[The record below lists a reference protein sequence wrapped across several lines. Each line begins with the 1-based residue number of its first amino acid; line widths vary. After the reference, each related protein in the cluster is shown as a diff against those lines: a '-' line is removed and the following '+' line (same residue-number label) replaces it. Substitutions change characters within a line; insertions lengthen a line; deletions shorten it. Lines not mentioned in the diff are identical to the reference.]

1 MTLEELSDEFDV
13 IVNSY
18 DNSQSLVFNEYEKS
32 IYLTKAQEYIIKD
45 LYRNYEGTEE
55 LNSYLK
61 TLIKDKT
68 YTIEDSTNIELD
80 YPDNFLYILKEYANI
95 NTTCKSNNIVDV
107 LPITQDEYNEVVGN
121 PFRGSK
127 SKVLRL
133 EENKIKLITDLPII
147 SYTMTYL
154 SNPSPIILID
164 LPNGLTINN
173 ESKKSTTIETSE
185 SIHRE
190 ILDKAVQLAIQSKTL
205 LKSST

>member
-1 MTLEELSDEFDV
+1 MTLEELSNEFDV

-95 NTTCKSNNIVDV
+95 NTTCKSNNRVDV
-107 LPITQDEYNEVVGN
+107 LPITQDEYNEVVEN

-147 SYTMTYL
+147 SYTMTYF

>member
-1 MTLEELSDEFDV
+1 MTLEELSNEFDV

-68 YTIEDSTNIELD
+68 YPIEDSTNIELD

-95 NTTCKSNNIVDV
+95 NTTCKSNNRVDV
-107 LPITQDEYNEVVGN
+107 LPITQDEYNKVVEN

-154 SNPSPIILID
+154 SNPSPIILVD

>member
-1 MTLEELSDEFDV
+1 MTLEELSNEFDV

-95 NTTCKSNNIVDV
+95 NTTCKSNSRVDV

-154 SNPSPIILID
+154 SNPSPIILVD

-190 ILDKAVQLAIQSKTL
+190 ILDKAVQLAIQSETL
-205 LKSST
+205 LKSRT

>member
-1 MTLEELSDEFDV
+1 MTLEELSNEFDV

-68 YTIEDSTNIELD
+68 YPIEDSTNIELD
-80 YPDNFLYILKEYANI
+80 YPNNFLYILKEYANI
-95 NTTCKSNNIVDV
+95 NTTCKSNNRVDV
-107 LPITQDEYNEVVGN
+107 LPITQDEYNEVVEN

-154 SNPSPIILID
+154 SNPSPIILVD

-173 ESKKSTTIETSE
+173 ESEKSTTIETSE

>member
-1 MTLEELSDEFDV
+1 MTLEELSNEFDV

-95 NTTCKSNNIVDV
+95 NTTCKSNNRVDV
-107 LPITQDEYNEVVGN
+107 LPITQDEYNEVVEN

-173 ESKKSTTIETSE
+173 ESKKSITIETSE

>member
-1 MTLEELSDEFDV
+1 MTLEELSNEFDV

-68 YTIEDSTNIELD
+68 YTIEDSTNIELN

-95 NTTCKSNNIVDV
+95 NTTCKSNSRVDV
-107 LPITQDEYNEVVGN
+107 LPITQDEYNEVVEN

-173 ESKKSTTIETSE
+173 ESEKSTTIETSE

>member
-1 MTLEELSDEFDV
+1 MTLEELSNEFDV

-61 TLIKDKT
+61 TLIKGKT
-68 YTIEDSTNIELD
+68 YPIEDSTNIELD

-154 SNPSPIILID
+154 SNPSPIILVD

-173 ESKKSTTIETSE
+173 KSEKSTTIETSE

>member
-1 MTLEELSDEFDV
+1 MTLEELSNEFDV

-68 YTIEDSTNIELD
+68 YAIEDSTNIELD

-95 NTTCKSNNIVDV
+95 NTTCKSNNRVDV
-107 LPITQDEYNEVVGN
+107 LPITQDEYNEVVEN

>member
-1 MTLEELSDEFDV
+1 MTLEELSNEFDV

-18 DNSQSLVFNEYEKS
+18 DNSQSLVFNEYQKS

-95 NTTCKSNNIVDV
+95 NTTCKSNSRVDV

-173 ESKKSTTIETSE
+173 ESRKSTTIETSE

>member
-1 MTLEELSDEFDV
+1 MTLEGLSNEFDV
-13 IVNSY
+13 IINSY

-61 TLIKDKT
+61 ILIKDKT

-95 NTTCKSNNIVDV
+95 NTTCKSNNRVDV

-173 ESKKSTTIETSE
+173 ESEKSTTIETSE

>member
-1 MTLEELSDEFDV
+1 MTLEELSNEFDV

-68 YTIEDSTNIELD
+68 YTIKDSTNIELD

-95 NTTCKSNNIVDV
+95 NTTCKSNSRVDV

-154 SNPSPIILID
+154 SNPSPIILVD

-173 ESKKSTTIETSE
+173 ESEKSTTIETSE

>member
-1 MTLEELSDEFDV
+1 MTLEELSNEFDV

-95 NTTCKSNNIVDV
+95 NTTCKSNNRVDV
-107 LPITQDEYNEVVGN
+107 LPITQDEYNEVVEN

-173 ESKKSTTIETSE
+173 ESKKSTIIETSE

>member
-1 MTLEELSDEFDV
+1 MTLEELSNEFDV

-68 YTIEDSTNIELD
+68 YTIEDSTNIELN

-154 SNPSPIILID
+154 SNPSPIILVD

>member
-45 LYRNYEGTEE
+45 LYRNYKGTEE

-95 NTTCKSNNIVDV
+95 NTTCKSNNRVDV
-107 LPITQDEYNEVVGN
+107 LPITQDEYNEVVEN

>member
-1 MTLEELSDEFDV
+1 MTLEELSNEFDV

-32 IYLTKAQEYIIKD
+32 IYLTKAQEYIIKE

-95 NTTCKSNNIVDV
+95 NTTCKSNNRVDV
-107 LPITQDEYNEVVGN
+107 LPITQDEYNEVVEN

-173 ESKKSTTIETSE
+173 ESEKSTTIETSE

>member
-1 MTLEELSDEFDV
+1 MTLEELSNEFDV
-13 IVNSY
+13 IINSY

-68 YTIEDSTNIELD
+68 YPIEDSTNIELD

-95 NTTCKSNNIVDV
+95 NTTCKSNSRVDV

-154 SNPSPIILID
+154 SNPSPIILVD

-173 ESKKSTTIETSE
+173 ESEKSTTIETSE

>member
-1 MTLEELSDEFDV
+1 MTLEELSNEFDV

-61 TLIKDKT
+61 TLIKNKS
-68 YTIEDSTNIELD
+68 YPIEDSTNIELD
-80 YPDNFLYILKEYANI
+80 YPNNFLYILKEYANI
-95 NTTCKSNNIVDV
+95 NTTCKSNNRVDV

-154 SNPSPIILID
+154 SNPSPIILVD

-173 ESKKSTTIETSE
+173 ESEKSTTIETSE

>member
-1 MTLEELSDEFDV
+1 MTLEELSNEFDV

-95 NTTCKSNNIVDV
+95 NTTCKSNNRVDV
-107 LPITQDEYNEVVGN
+107 LPITQDEYNEVVEN

>member
-1 MTLEELSDEFDV
+1 MTLEELSNEFDV

-68 YTIEDSTNIELD
+68 YPIEDSTNIELD

-95 NTTCKSNNIVDV
+95 NTTCKSNNRVDV
-107 LPITQDEYNEVVGN
+107 LPITQDEYNETVGN

>member
-1 MTLEELSDEFDV
+1 MTLEELSNEFDV

-68 YTIEDSTNIELD
+68 YTIKDSTNIELD

-95 NTTCKSNNIVDV
+95 NTTCKSNSRVDV
-107 LPITQDEYNEVVGN
+107 LPITQDEYNEVVEN

-173 ESKKSTTIETSE
+173 ESRKSTTIETSE

>member
-1 MTLEELSDEFDV
+1 MTLEELSNEFDV
-13 IVNSY
+13 IINSY

-133 EENKIKLITDLPII
+133 EENKIKLITDLPIV

-154 SNPSPIILID
+154 SNPSPIILVD

>member
-1 MTLEELSDEFDV
+1 MTLEELSNEFDV
-13 IVNSY
+13 IINSY

-95 NTTCKSNNIVDV
+95 NTTCKSNNRVDV
-107 LPITQDEYNEVVGN
+107 LPITRDEYNEVVEN

-133 EENKIKLITDLPII
+133 EESKIKLITDLPII

>member
-1 MTLEELSDEFDV
+1 MTLEELSNEFDV

-95 NTTCKSNNIVDV
+95 NTTCKSNSRVDV
-107 LPITQDEYNEVVGN
+107 LPITQDEYNEVVEN

-154 SNPSPIILID
+154 SNPSSIILID

-173 ESKKSTTIETSE
+173 ESRKSTTIETSE

>member
-1 MTLEELSDEFDV
+1 MTLEELSNEFDV

-95 NTTCKSNNIVDV
+95 NTTCKSNNRVDV
-107 LPITQDEYNEVVGN
+107 LPITQDEYNEVVEN

-154 SNPSPIILID
+154 SNPSPIILVD

>member
-1 MTLEELSDEFDV
+1 MTLEELSNEFDV

-45 LYRNYEGTEE
+45 LYRNYESTEE

-68 YTIEDSTNIELD
+68 YTIKDSTNIELD

-95 NTTCKSNNIVDV
+95 NTTCKSNNRVDV
-107 LPITQDEYNEVVGN
+107 LPITQDEYNEVVEN

-173 ESKKSTTIETSE
+173 ESNKSTTIETSE

-205 LKSST
+205 LKSSI

>member
-1 MTLEELSDEFDV
+1 MTLEELSNEFDV

-95 NTTCKSNNIVDV
+95 NTTCKSNSRVNV
-107 LPITQDEYNEVVGN
+107 LPITQDEYNEVVEN

-133 EENKIKLITDLPII
+133 EENKIKLITDLPIV

-173 ESKKSTTIETSE
+173 ESEKSTIIETSE

>member
-1 MTLEELSDEFDV
+1 MTLEELSNEFDV

-18 DNSQSLVFNEYEKS
+18 DNSRSLVFNEYEKS

-95 NTTCKSNNIVDV
+95 NTTCKSNNRVDV
-107 LPITQDEYNEVVGN
+107 LPITQDEYNEVVEN

>member
-1 MTLEELSDEFDV
+1 MTLEELSNEFDV

-95 NTTCKSNNIVDV
+95 NTTCKSNSRVDV
-107 LPITQDEYNEVVGN
+107 LPITQDEYNEVVEN

-173 ESKKSTTIETSE
+173 ESMKSTTIETSE

>member
-1 MTLEELSDEFDV
+1 MTLEELSNEFDV

-68 YTIEDSTNIELD
+68 YPIEDSTNIELD

-95 NTTCKSNNIVDV
+95 NTTCKSNNRVDV
-107 LPITQDEYNEVVGN
+107 LPITQDEYNEVVEN

-154 SNPSPIILID
+154 SDPSPIILID

-173 ESKKSTTIETSE
+173 ESEKSTTIETSE

>member
-55 LNSYLK
+55 LNSYVK
-61 TLIKDKT
+61 TLIKNKS
-68 YTIEDSTNIELD
+68 YPIEDSTNIELD

-95 NTTCKSNNIVDV
+95 NTTCKSNNRVDV

-154 SNPSPIILID
+154 SNPSPIILVD

>member
-68 YTIEDSTNIELD
+68 YTIEDSTNIELN

-95 NTTCKSNNIVDV
+95 NTTCKSNSRVDV

-154 SNPSPIILID
+154 SNPSPIILVD

>member
-1 MTLEELSDEFDV
+1 MTLEELSNEFDV

-68 YTIEDSTNIELD
+68 YPIEDSTNIELD
-80 YPDNFLYILKEYANI
+80 YPNNFLYILKEYANI
-95 NTTCKSNNIVDV
+95 NTTCKSNNRVDV

-133 EENKIKLITDLPII
+133 EENKIKLITNLPII

-154 SNPSPIILID
+154 SNPSPIILVD

>member
-1 MTLEELSDEFDV
+1 MTLEELSNEFDV
-13 IVNSY
+13 IINSY

-95 NTTCKSNNIVDV
+95 NTTCKSNNRVDV
-107 LPITQDEYNEVVGN
+107 LPITQDEYNEVVEN

-133 EENKIKLITDLPII
+133 EENKIKLITDLPIVR
-147 SYTMTYL
+147 YTMTYL

-173 ESKKSTTIETSE
+173 ESMKSTTIETSE

>member
-1 MTLEELSDEFDV
+1 MTLEELSNEFDV

-32 IYLTKAQEYIIKD
+32 IYLTKAQEYIIKE

-95 NTTCKSNNIVDV
+95 NTTCKSNNRVDV
-107 LPITQDEYNEVVGN
+107 LPITQDEYNEVVEN

-154 SNPSPIILID
+154 SNPSPIILVD

>member
-1 MTLEELSDEFDV
+1 MTLEELSNEFDV

-95 NTTCKSNNIVDV
+95 NTTCKSNNRVDV
-107 LPITQDEYNEVVGN
+107 FPITQDEYNEVVGN

-173 ESKKSTTIETSE
+173 ESRKSTTIETSE

>member
-1 MTLEELSDEFDV
+1 MTLEELSNEFDV

-68 YTIEDSTNIELD
+68 YTIEDSTNIELN

-95 NTTCKSNNIVDV
+95 NTTCKSNNRVDV

-173 ESKKSTTIETSE
+173 ESRKSTTIETSE

>member
-1 MTLEELSDEFDV
+1 MTLEELSNEFDV
-13 IVNSY
+13 IINSY

-61 TLIKDKT
+61 TLIKDNT

-80 YPDNFLYILKEYANI
+80 YPNNFLYILKEYANI
-95 NTTCKSNNIVDV
+95 NTTCKSNSRIDV
-107 LPITQDEYNEVVGN
+107 LPITQDEYNEVVEN

>member
-1 MTLEELSDEFDV
+1 MTLEELSNEFDV
-13 IVNSY
+13 IINSY

-80 YPDNFLYILKEYANI
+80 YPNNFLYILKEYANI
-95 NTTCKSNNIVDV
+95 NTTCKSNSRVDV
-107 LPITQDEYNEVVGN
+107 LPITQDEYNEVVEN

-173 ESKKSTTIETSE
+173 ESRKSTTIETSE

>member
-1 MTLEELSDEFDV
+1 MTLEELSNEFDV

-68 YTIEDSTNIELD
+68 YPIEDSTNIELD

-95 NTTCKSNNIVDV
+95 NTTCKSNNRVDV

-154 SNPSPIILID
+154 SNPSPIILVD

-173 ESKKSTTIETSE
+173 KSEKSTTIETSE